1 MKTCLKQGLRVFL
14 CLAVAVAITITSLPV
29 SASEEELI
37 QISDELQTQL
47 DSLDQELLAISN
59 EIDATE
65 MRIQITHAEII
76 IAEQRL
82 EIAEADEARQ
92 FEEMKIRIRYI
103 YEMGTHS
110 MLELLFSAESI
121 AEFINKAE
129 FIQSINAHDREMLQ
143 VFIATQQEIQE
154 QRDNLV
160 AQEASLIQ
168 LGEDLE
174 EQRMELTAQA
184 AATATDLDAFLAE
197 LEWIRAEEAARIA
210 EEAARIA
217 AEAARA
223 AEEEAR
229 RVQAEAPVVSAPP
242 QAPPTESDSNG
253 NGIDYDA
260 GSGVAEPPPQQPPLY
275 VEAGE
280 AVLFAALLEAEAFQ
294 NYNYLLSVAT
304 VVMNRVAD
312 PRFPGCITSVIF
324 APGQFSPTWNGSLD
338 RILARGPTA
347 LSIQVAN
354 DAINGARHPLLPP
367 PFVFFNTAGLSSEPG
382 INIGGNVFWTFW
394 PTW

>member
-14 CLAVAVAITITSLPV
+14 CLAVAIAITITSLPV
-29 SASEEELI
+29 SASEEELELI
-37 QISDELQTQL
+37 QISDELQAQL
-47 DSLDQELLAISN
+47 DALDQDLLAIN
-59 EIDATE
+59 DEIEANVIE
-65 MRIQITHAEII
+65 IENTHTEII
-76 IAEQRL
+76 LIEYDL
-82 EIAEADEARQ
+82 EIAVADEARQ

-103 YEMGTHS
+103 YEMGTNS
-110 MLELLFSAESI
+110 ILELLLSAESI

-143 VFIATQQEIQE
+143 IFIATQQEIQE
-154 QRDNLV
+154 QRDALV
-160 AQEASLIQ
+160 AKEASLTQ
-168 LGEDLE
+168 LREDLE
-174 EQRMELTAQA
+174 ERRMELTAQA

-197 LEWIRAEEAARIA
+197 LGWIRAQEAARIAEEAARIA
-210 EEAARIA
+210 EEAAR
-217 AEAARA
+217 A

-229 RVQAEAPVVSAPP
+229 RAQEEAPVVNVPP
-242 QAPPTESDSNG
+242 PAEDNSDNNNG
-253 NGIDYDA
+253 
-260 GSGVAEPPPQQPPLY
+260 GSGGATPQPPLH

-312 PRFPGCITSVIF
+312 PRFPNCITSVIF

-347 LSIQVAN
+347 LSLQVAN
-354 DAINGARHPLLPP
+354 DAINGARHPSLPP
-367 PFVFFNTAGLSSEPG
+367 AFVFFNTAGLSSEPG
-382 INIGGNVFWTFW
+382 VNIGGNVFWTFW